1 MRVVMKDYDLKHFK
15 EKDIYEVEEVLEII
29 ENMEREI
36 DILED
41 KVEELEHDIEE
52 NYIRKEDNEDYG
64 IYDHD
69 FI

>member
-15 EKDIYEVEEVLEII
+15 EKDIYGFEEVLEII

>member
-1 MRVVMKDYDLKHFK
+1 MKDYDLKHLK

-29 ENMEREI
+29 EDMEKEI